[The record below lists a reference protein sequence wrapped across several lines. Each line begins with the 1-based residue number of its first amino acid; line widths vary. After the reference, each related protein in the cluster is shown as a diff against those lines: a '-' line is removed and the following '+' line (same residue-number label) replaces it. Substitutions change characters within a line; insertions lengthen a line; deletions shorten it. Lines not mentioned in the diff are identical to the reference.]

1 MKIDAKRHNPKEKRS
16 FINMRGGQEDVTE
29 ILDEITKPPEA
40 YMILD
45 RNVHNDPL

>member
-29 ILDEITKPPEA
+29 ILDERLPSLLKP
-40 YMILD
+40 I
-45 RNVHNDPL
+45 